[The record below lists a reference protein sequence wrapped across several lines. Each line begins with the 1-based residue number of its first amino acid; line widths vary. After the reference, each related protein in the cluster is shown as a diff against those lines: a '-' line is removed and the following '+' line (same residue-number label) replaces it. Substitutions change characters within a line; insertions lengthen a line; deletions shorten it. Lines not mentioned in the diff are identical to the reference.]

1 MESPIPTKQAK
12 CARKHFRNHGGVLR
26 TRDALNLGIHPRTL
40 YELRDAGELECLSRG
55 LYRLIDSGQLEAPDL
70 VTVAHKIPHG
80 VICLISALHI
90 HNITTQIPHVVSV
103 AVKRGSEKPRL
114 QYPPTKIHF
123 FSGDA
128 FIEGV
133 QTTKIGSAAVNVYN
147 PEKTLADLFKFRNK
161 VGMDTI
167 RESLELY
174 KHQFNPKPRDL
185 LRYAKICRVEKHM
198 RSYLE
203 VVL

>member
-1 MESPIPTKQAK
+1 MASLIPTKQAEF
-12 CARKHFRNHGGVLR
+12 ARNQFREHGGVLR

-55 LYRLIDSGQLEAPDL
+55 LYRLITAEQLEAPDL
-70 VTVAHKIPHG
+70 VTVAHKIPQG
-80 VICLISALHI
+80 VICLISALHF

-114 QYPPTKIHF
+114 RYPPINIYF

-128 FIEGV
+128 FSEGI
-133 QTTKIGSAAVNVYN
+133 QTTEIDGAILEVYN
-147 PEKTLADLFKFRNK
+147 PEKTLADLFKFRDK

-167 RESLELY
+167 REAMDMY
-174 KHQFNPKPRDL
+174 KTQFKPKPREL
-185 LRYAKICRVEKHM
+185 LKFAKICRVEKHM

-203 VVL
+203 AVL